1 MTVRLRWLALA
12 LGLLALPVQAQSLA
26 ERLDA
31 SRAATQAEIALAED
45 ADLRAFS
52 FEATVRDGVLTLVGR
67 VETAAQRER
76 AAEIA
81 AGIEGVTAVENRVLA
96 SGAEAAPAAPDL
108 PPAPPAAPTDSAGAR
123 DEAAAS
129 EPAPA
134 PAAEP
139 VYHTVQRGDVLG
151 SIARRHGVTVRQIQ
165 QLNGLR
171 GTNIRVGQRLRVK

>member
-1 MTVRLRWLALA
+1 MTMRLRWLVLGFALFA
-12 LGLLALPVQAQSLA
+12 FPAQAQSLA
-26 ERLDA
+26 ERLSA

-52 FEATVRDGVLTLVGR
+52 FEATVRGGVLTLTGR

-76 AAEIA
+76 AAEVA
-81 AGIEGVTAVENRVLA
+81 AGIEGVTSVENRVA
-96 SGAEAAPAAPDL
+96 VGGSGAVASAPDL
-108 PPAPPAAPTDSAGAR
+108 PPAPEPAATPSE
-123 DEAAAS
+123 EAQEAETA
-129 EPAPA
+129 PAPV

-151 SIARRHGVTVRQIQ
+151 SIARRYGVSVRDLQ

>member
-1 MTVRLRWLALA
+1 MRLCWLVLSLAL
-12 LGLLALPVQAQSLA
+12 LAAPAQAQSLA

-31 SRAATQAEIALAED
+31 ARAATQAEIALAED

-52 FEATVRDGVLTLVGR
+52 FEATVRGGVLTLMGR

-76 AAEIA
+76 AAEVA
-81 AGIEGVTAVENRVLA
+81 AGVEGVTSVENRVA
-96 SGAEAAPAAPDL
+96 TSWSGAAASAPDL
-108 PPAPPAAPTDSAGAR
+108 PPAPEPADTAGVQ
-123 DEAAAS
+123 DEEATPEA

-151 SIARRHGVTVRQIQ
+151 AIARRYGVSVRQIQ

>member
-1 MTVRLRWLALA
+1 MRLRWLPLALA
-12 LGLLALPVQAQSLA
+12 LLALPVQAQALS

-31 SRAATQAEIALAED
+31 SRAATRAEIALAED

-52 FEATVRDGVLTLVGR
+52 FEATVRGGVLTLVGQ

-81 AGIEGVTAVENRVLA
+81 AGIEGVTAVENRVVA
-96 SGAEAAPAAPDL
+96 SGAGTAPAAPDL
-108 PPAPPAAPTDSAGAR
+108 PPAPPPAATADSAGAP
-123 DEAAAS
+123 DEAAAP

>member
-1 MTVRLRWLALA
+1 MQLRWLILA
-12 LGLLALPVQAQSLA
+12 LGLVAFPAQAQSLA

-52 FEATVRDGVLTLVGR
+52 FDATVRDGVLLLVGR
-67 VETAAQRER
+67 VDTPAQRKR

-81 AGIEGVTAVENRVLA
+81 AGIEGVASVENRVA
-96 SGAEAAPAAPDL
+96 VSGSGAVASVPDL
-108 PPAPPAAPTDSAGAR
+108 PPAPEPADSA
-123 DEAAAS
+123 EAETAEEDP
-129 EPAPA
+129 EPEPE

-151 SIARRHGVTVRQIQ
+151 SIARRYGVSVRQIQ

>member
-1 MTVRLRWLALA
+1 MRLRWLPLALA
-12 LGLLALPVQAQSLA
+12 LLALPVQAQSLA

-52 FEATVRDGVLTLVGR
+52 FEATVRGGVLTLVGR
-67 VETAAQRER
+67 VDTAAQRER

-81 AGIEGVTAVENRVLA
+81 AGIEGVTTVENRVVA
-96 SGAEAAPAAPDL
+96 SGAGTAPAAPDL
-108 PPAPPAAPTDSAGAR
+108 PPAPPPAATSDSAEARDDAAAPP
-123 DEAAAS
+123 EP
-129 EPAPA
+129 EPAPE
-134 PAAEP
+134 AAP

-171 GTNIRVGQRLRVK
+171 GTNIRIGQRLRVK

>member
-1 MTVRLRWLALA
+1 MRLRWLLLA
-12 LGLLALPVQAQSLA
+12 LGLLALPVEAQSLA

-31 SRAATQAEIALAED
+31 SRAATQAQIALAED

-52 FEATVRDGVLTLVGR
+52 FEATVRGGVLTLAGR
-67 VETAAQRER
+67 VDTAAQRER

-81 AGIEGVTAVENRVLA
+81 AGIEGVSSVENRVVA
-96 SGAEAAPAAPDL
+96 SGAGAAPAVRDL
-108 PPAPPAAPTDSAGAR
+108 PPVPPPAATTDSAGAR
-123 DEAAAS
+123 DEAAA
-129 EPAPA
+129 PAPQPA

-151 SIARRHGVTVRQIQ
+151 SIARRHGVTVRHIQ